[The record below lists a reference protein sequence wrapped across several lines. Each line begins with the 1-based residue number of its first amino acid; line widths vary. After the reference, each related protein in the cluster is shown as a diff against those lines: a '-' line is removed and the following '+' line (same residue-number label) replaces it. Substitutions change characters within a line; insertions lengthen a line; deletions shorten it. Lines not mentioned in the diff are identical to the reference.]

1 MEMFS
6 VGKEIACETV
16 LITDANPAGKRG
28 RSWERHIQ
36 IVSFYPSN
44 VPVTKGVEQLLL
56 LLITVRIIILRLLMG
71 KPEQDRVCVCVRV
84 CICVCVSLACRKH
97 SINDVVTAAT
107 VFTLS
112 YAKRSNF
119 SYSKVISR
127 FE

>member
-1 MEMFS
+1 MEMLWIVLYLPNGSWADIWNSLMGMFS

-16 LITDANPAGKRG
+16 LITDANPAGKCG

-71 KPEQDRVCVCVRV
+71 KPEQDSVCVCV
-84 CICVCVSLACRKH
+84 CVCVSVC
-97 SINDVVTAAT
+97 VC
-107 VFTLS
+107 VF
-112 YAKRSNF
+112 KPGM
-119 SYSKVISR
+119 
-127 FE
+127 

>member
-1 MEMFS
+1 MGMFS

-36 IVSFYPSN
+36 IVSFHPSN

-56 LLITVRIIILRLLMG
+56 LLITVRIVIFRLLMG
-71 KPEQDRVCVCVRV
+71 KPEQDRV
-84 CICVCVSLACRKH
+84 CVCVSLACRKH

-127 FE
+127 FK